1 MDIWILFLA
10 HITQEGHTF
19 IKWSIKEMESYKVTL
34 KDQLG
39 LSLFFAQ
46 FLFSRNKW
54 AFLLGGEDEEAEYVE
69 SERLL
74 ISNIIFLLP

>member
-1 MDIWILFLA
+1 
-10 HITQEGHTF
+10 
-19 IKWSIKEMESYKVTL
+19 MESYKVTL

-39 LSLFFAQ
+39 LSLFFAH

-74 ISNIIFLLP
+74 ISNIVFLLP